1 MVSTPYNVDSHHG
14 ASSRTRIRT
23 RSHAGVHLFRSIH
36 TPDTFGKDTTCY
48 ESCVLNQRE
57 FVPSSTRPCPR
68 RDPTCKERYAV
79 EMLLISSTR
88 KILSSPSAHNKQ
100 SDSHKPSF
108 VARPKAHNTFLYRL
122 QHIVSP
128 LCSEGKLPTALA
140 FHRLSASA
148 WCSPAEE

>member
-1 MVSTPYNVDSHHG
+1 MVSTSHDVDSHHG
-14 ASSRTRIRT
+14 ASSGTRIRT
-23 RSHAGVHLFRSIH
+23 RSHAGVHVFRLIH
-36 TPDTFGKDTTCY
+36 TPNTFGKDMTCY

-57 FVPSSTRPCPR
+57 FVPRSTRPCPR

-79 EMLLISSTR
+79 GMLPIPTR

-100 SDSHKPSF
+100 SDSHKPSL

-122 QHIVSP
+122 QSIVSP

-140 FHRLSASA
+140 FHRLSD
-148 WCSPAEE
+148 